1 MLALLLQV
9 EAQLNPL
16 SVQKKVKKKN
26 TQMLSMFL
34 LRHFLDK
41 LFLEEGTIP
50 EQSSK
55 EINKVTCLEGKEQ
68 LELLIVVYR

>member
-16 SVQKKVKKKN
+16 SVQKKVKKN
-26 TQMLSMFL
+26 TQMLSLFL

-55 EINKVTCLEGKEQ
+55 EINKVACLEGKDQ

>member
-1 MLALLLQV
+1 M
-9 EAQLNPL
+9 
-16 SVQKKVKKKN
+16 
-26 TQMLSMFL
+26 MSMFL

-41 LFLEEGTIP
+41 LCLEEGTIP

-55 EINKVTCLEGKEQ
+55 EINKVACLKGKMQ